1 MPSLSPGD
9 ASHTAVPHF
18 SHISP
23 GFPTASFQ
31 ALTTLNYRWKRYILY
46 ISGRQLNILRSAT
59 ELVQVLTFEDELVA
73 IEAERSSD
81 ELGNGSG
88 GIAVAGRTDVWI
100 LEPVT
105 GQENRVSWR
114 KGLVLKRE
122 DKEDAVRTLSWGN
135 EGEVLVGGSK
145 RLSLFSTIE
154 GSRESSPVSSTTTL
168 KELAEKTPL
177 WTKELASPVA
187 YAAFS
192 PSASLIATT
201 GVRDRLVKIWRRL
214 SFEDALFDYA
224 YLPHPGMVAHLE
236 WRKPGP
242 VQLETDDLGERRG
255 SVYSVRHDD
264 ELEVLHTFCT
274 DGVMRLWKTGS
285 HQDLD
290 ILTLH
295 TSVDLVGAIPSSPT
309 LTNTD
314 TGFPTSPAR
323 YAFLLT
329 SGSLSSAITT
339 ALGKTALSKPTH
351 AQEHLK
357 ELRTKYP
364 DVVITLDGRGRM
376 SAWGLTSPG
385 QRQRRP
391 STPSKSASAGEVFHI
406 AHTEDL
412 GIRLEDGENAR
423 FECWVEGDDVNVLVH
438 GFEGRVQ
445 WWKGG
450 VEGLFSPGVFASE
463 RLIRVAGWGGVSE
476 DVSGLSRSIEGDKI
490 VAWTDRGSWQVVAG
504 RDSREGGRRAAHHAL
519 DTKQQMPDPWCSIV
533 ATGRDNLAV
542 IAFTAKYVACFDAHG
557 KAVGAR
563 TRHSLDATSVRLLLL
578 PLPRMRDERASGSV
592 YLCYDRHGAWLTVLG
607 PPKDHDQSTVR
618 ISAAD
623 TRHVTILDPEISST
637 QSWSHTRVVLHPRK
651 PSWVRAVCV
660 DGNGVVYRRD
670 MSSTHFSGQ
679 GKPSEESGLMF
690 HTGVKGATVF
700 DAMASHAALVGEAE
714 NELVIVDL
722 KDGFVEHRQA
732 LKARVRQ
739 AQFSTASSGID
750 RPRSLLAISYD
761 ESVDLMA
768 EAHYEPHSEHLT
780 WHHVKSISITGIGL
794 VISSIAWTPEGQLA
808 IAAGNSVFVAS
819 GVLIGNQLGAELRD
833 RLDLSVAAS
842 AETAGLAQLLKQP
855 LAIWH
860 PHSLLHTSL
869 RGHMHAAMEVLRKLE
884 HKLRFFGEG
893 DVLHPTFEQEPGR
906 LTSKLLGASTGGLD
920 LTTVSDLRAQLST
933 LDLPRISMAEQTE
946 LKHVFEAI
954 AYVQEH
960 VGSLDAN
967 ALRYLFIWKLRT
979 LQVSSVQSPPEAK
992 LTTGDHT
999 SVPTA
1004 PTMTYRE
1011 ILFATHSTTQ
1021 QPLLELLVAHYTP
1034 LTPTTARTL
1043 GLSHWLREVHAPVS
1057 EGSALASLDQLFE
1070 SLAQSAY
1077 RSVYP
1082 PDPAK
1087 AALYFLALRK
1097 KGTLLALWRVAVGN
1111 KEQRA
1116 TVNFLKRDFAVEE
1129 NRTAAKKN
1137 AYALMGKR
1145 RFEYAAA
1152 FFLLA
1157 GDCQSAVRL
1166 LAGQCEDIGLAVGV
1180 ARCFAGDDSIVLRDL
1195 VEGTILPRARDEGNR
1210 WCMAWCHTVLQ
1221 RPKDLAKALIAPMRV
1236 LRDGLKPR
1244 ARYWQ
1249 QDDPLTLTM
1258 YESLRAKAV
1267 KSGKKSERLGAV
1279 QWEYEAVLRSARI
1292 LRRQG
1297 LLLQALELVKTW
1309 EFAPAGRHS
1318 PENVDDDEQH
1328 VNGIAER
1335 GKATSEIPSRE
1346 EGQSDPLVATA
1357 NRAAPPAKSLLDEFD
1372 DAVPP
1377 PTVPTPQGTAK
1388 GVRETKAAEL
1398 LAKMKAK
1405 KAAAAGSTDGQ
1416 VAVKEKP
1423 TQFDEPAASSILDS
1437 FGF

>member
-9 ASHTAVPHF
+9 ASHVAPPPF
-18 SHISP
+18 SHIAP
-23 GFPTASFQ
+23 GLPTPSLQ
-31 ALTTLNYRWKRYILY
+31 ALTTLTYRWKRYILY
-46 ISGRQLNILRSAT
+46 ISGRQLNILRSST
-59 ELVQVLTFEDELVA
+59 DLVQALTFDDELVA

-81 ELGNGSG
+81 GLGNGSG
-88 GIAVAGRTDVWI
+88 RIAVAGRKDIWI

-114 KGLVLKRE
+114 KGLALKRDDE
-122 DKEDAVRTLSWGN
+122 GDETRTLSWGN
-135 EGEVLVGGSK
+135 EGEVLVGGSR
-145 RLSLFSTIE
+145 RLSLFSTVD
-154 GSRESSPVSSTTTL
+154 GSRENSPVSSTITL
-168 KELAEKTPL
+168 KELEERTPL

-224 YLPHPGMVAHLE
+224 YLPHPGMVTHLE
-236 WRKPGP
+236 WRKPDP

-309 LTNTD
+309 LKNTD
-314 TGFPTSPAR
+314 TGHPTLPAR
-323 YAFLLT
+323 HAFLLT
-329 SGSLSSAITT
+329 SGAVSSAIT
-339 ALGKTALSKPTH
+339 AAQGKTALSKPTH

-357 ELRTKYP
+357 VLRTKHS
-364 DVVITLDGRGRM
+364 DVVVALDGRGRM
-376 SAWGLTSPG
+376 SAWGFTSPG
-385 QRQRRP
+385 QRHRRP
-391 STPSKSASAGEVFHI
+391 SSPSKTSPAGEVFHI

-412 GIRLEDGENAR
+412 GIRLADGENAR
-423 FECWVEGDDVNVLVH
+423 FECWVEGDEVNVLVY
-438 GFEGRVQ
+438 GFECRVQ

-450 VEGLFSPGVFASE
+450 VEGLFSPGSAGGE
-463 RLIRVAGWGGVSE
+463 RLQRVAEWGGVSE
-476 DVSGLSRSIEGDKI
+476 EVSGLSRSIEGDEV
-490 VAWTDRGSWQVVAG
+490 VAWTDRGSWQGIASQA
-504 RDSREGGRRAAHHAL
+504 SRKGGSLSTHRVG
-519 DTKQQMPDPWCSIV
+519 DTQQQTTDPWLCIA
-533 ATGRDNLAV
+533 ATGRNNLAV
-542 IAFTAKYVACFDAHG
+542 IAFTVKYVACFDADG
-557 KAVGAR
+557 KSVGAR

-578 PLPRMRDERASGSV
+578 PRKRDEPATGSV
-592 YLCYDRHGAWLTVLG
+592 YLCYDRYGAWLTILA
-607 PPKDHDQSTVR
+607 PPKDHDQSTVNV
-618 ISAAD
+618 SAAD
-623 TRHVTILDPEISST
+623 ASRVAIQDPKISST
-637 QSWSHTRVVLHPRK
+637 QSWAHTRVVLHPRK
-651 PSWVRAVCV
+651 PNWVRAVCI

-670 MSSTHFSGQ
+670 MSSMHFSGR
-679 GKPSEESGLMF
+679 GESYGEPGLVF
-690 HTGVKGATVF
+690 HTGVKGVTVF

-714 NELVIVDL
+714 NELVLVDL

-739 AQFSTASSGID
+739 AQFSTASPGID

-761 ESVDLMA
+761 ESVDLLA
-768 EAHYEPHSEHLT
+768 ETHYEPHNEHLT
-780 WHHVKSISITGIGL
+780 WQHVKSISITGIGL
-794 VISSIAWTPEGQLA
+794 AISSIAWAPEGQLA
-808 IAAGNSVFVAS
+808 IAAGNSVFLAS
-819 GVLIGNQLGAELRD
+819 GVFIGNQLGEELRD
-833 RLDLSVAAS
+833 RLDLSVATS

-869 RGHMHAAMEVLRKLE
+869 RGHMHAAMAVLRKLE
-884 HKLRFFGEG
+884 HRLRFFGEG
-893 DVLHPTFEQEPGR
+893 DVVHLTLDEEPSH
-906 LTSKLLGASTGGLD
+906 LVSMASGPSSGCLD
-920 LTTVSDLRAQLST
+920 MTTVNDLRAQLNSI
-933 LDLPRISMAEQTE
+933 DLPRTSLAEQTE
-946 LKHVFEAI
+946 LRHVFETV

-979 LQVSSVQSPPEAK
+979 LQASSAQSPSEAK
-992 LTTGDHT
+992 LTNGDRGP
-999 SVPTA
+999 SPSA
-1004 PTMTYRE
+1004 PIMTYRE

-1021 QPLLELLVAHYTP
+1021 QPLLELLIAHYTP
-1034 LTPTTARTL
+1034 LYPTTTRAL
-1043 GLSHWLREVHAPVS
+1043 GLSLWLRELHAPAS

-1116 TVNFLKRDFAVEE
+1116 TVNFLKRDFGLEE

-1166 LAGQCEDIGLAVGV
+1166 LAGQCEDMGLAVGV
-1180 ARCFAGDDSIVLRDL
+1180 ARCFAGDDSAVLRDL
-1195 VEGTILPRARDEGNR
+1195 VEGTVSPKARDDGDR

-1221 RPKDLAKALIAPMRV
+1221 RPKDLAKALIAPMKV
-1236 LRDGLKPR
+1236 LREGLKPR

-1249 QDDPLTLTM
+1249 QVDPLTLTM
-1258 YESLRAKAV
+1258 YENLRAKAV
-1267 KSGKKSERLGAV
+1267 KSGKKSGMLGAG

-1309 EFAPAGRHS
+1309 EFTPIDRHKI
-1318 PENVDDDEQH
+1318 EDLDDEQQSNGVPNAAVPPNKV
-1328 VNGIAER
+1328 VNEDD
-1335 GKATSEIPSRE
+1335 
-1346 EGQSDPLVATA
+1346 GQKDPLLATA
-1357 NRAAPPAKSLLDEFD
+1357 NRAAPPAGSMLEDFD
-1372 DAVPP
+1372 ATPAYPP
-1377 PTVPTPQGTAK
+1377 KDINSVEVTSTPQDAAKTA
-1388 GVRETKAAEL
+1388 REAKAAEL
-1398 LAKMKAK
+1398 LAKMKA
-1405 KAAAAGSTDGQ
+1405 AAATGGQ
-1416 VAVKEKP
+1416 EAVKEKP